1 VGGAARDLLL
11 GRDVNEVD
19 VAVGGQADR
28 VAAAMERAEFGRA
41 VELSSR
47 PPRVFRVA
55 GKREIDIAEIEG
67 ESIEQ
72 DLWRRDFTVNAI
84 AFDLA
89 RGEWLD
95 PFGGRDALASGV
107 LRMVRPRNLREDPLR
122 VLRAARFIATHLL
135 RPDRAT
141 SRACRAAAPGLSGVA
156 PERVRVEWVKLIR
169 SPRAAE
175 AIAWAGRAGAL
186 APAFRIDPRT
196 AGRLARSSA
205 KFDAA
210 PIRRLA
216 PEDRQRARL
225 ALLGAAVGVSSE
237 RAAAWLSSLRY
248 GRSEAGDTAAL
259 LRLAG
264 SARELA
270 DERSLWTWVRDAGP
284 LARAALAVGKVLH
297 PRRAPLWRK
306 LDRRVARARRG
317 APGVSG
323 SDVIDWTGLPPGPE
337 IGRLLSGLEV
347 ESLRGTVRTRRQARA
362 WISRQVSRPPGQ
374 L

>member
-1 VGGAARDLLL
+1 MGGAPRDLLL
-11 GRDVNEVD
+11 GRDVHEVD
-19 VAVGGQADR
+19 VAVGGRADR
-28 VAAAMERAEFGRA
+28 VAAAMERAGFGRA

-67 ESIEQ
+67 GSIEQ

-84 AFDLA
+84 AFDLV

-95 PFGGRDALASGV
+95 PFGGRGALVSGV
-107 LRMVRPRNLREDPLR
+107 LRMVAPRNLLEDPLR
-122 VLRAARFIATHLL
+122 VLRAARFIATHGL

-141 SRACRAAAPGLSGVA
+141 SRACHAAAPGLSGVA

-186 APAFRIDPRT
+186 APAFRIDRRT
-196 AGRLARSSA
+196 AGRVARSAA

-216 PEDRQRARL
+216 PEERERARL

-237 RAAAWLSSLRY
+237 RAAGWLSSLRY
-248 GRSEAGDTAAL
+248 SRSEAGDTAAL

-264 SARELA
+264 SAPETA

-284 LARAALAVGKVLH
+284 LARPALALGKVLH
-297 PRRAPLWRK
+297 PRQASLWQK

-317 APGVSG
+317 ALHVSG

-337 IGRLLSGLEV
+337 IGRLLSDLEA

-362 WISRQVSRPPGQ
+362 WISGQVPGRPGQ